1 MICPSQTSLSSTI
14 EKSRK
19 KKTAVLVEKEFAQ
32 AMFFIQ
38 VIIIININ
46 IDVTNRSYMLHFESL
61 RVKITCT
68 DGAIKL

>member
-1 MICPSQTSLSSTI
+1 
-14 EKSRK
+14 
-19 KKTAVLVEKEFAQ
+19 
-32 AMFFIQ
+32 MFFIQ

>member
-14 EKSRK
+14 ENSRK
-19 KKTAVLVEKEFAQ
+19 KKPAILVEKEFAQ

-38 VIIIININ
+38 VIIIIN